1 MQSNDWRVRQQELL
15 NPTRVREERMRERL
29 EAHARYDRE
38 AHIPGTSAHRQ
49 RTCIDSASDA
59 VNNCYCGPKDT
70 KSGKAARVLC
80 GLSVASVATGICG
93 MGTGVL
99 PYEVGYSL
107 GYAGMA
113 GCGITPCVGHSGKCC
128 NTEASPSNAQAAIQ
142 LQPISIQP
150 SSSMQQTSTAPVVAQ
165 IHKR

>member
-1 MQSNDWRVRQQELL
+1 MLSNDWRVRQQGLL
-15 NPTRVREERMRERL
+15 HPIGVRKERMRERL
-29 EAHARYDRE
+29 EARYDRA
-38 AHIPGTSAHRQ
+38 AHIPGTSAYRN
-49 RTCIDSASDA
+49 RECMDSIGNA
-59 VNNCYCGPKDT
+59 VSSCYCGPKDT
-70 KSGKAARVLC
+70 KSGKVARVLC

-128 NTEASPSNAQAAIQ
+128 NTEASSSNAQAATQ
-142 LQPISIQP
+142 LQPISTQP
-150 SSSMQQTSTAPVVAQ
+150 SASMHQTSTAPVAAQ
-165 IHKR
+165 VHRK